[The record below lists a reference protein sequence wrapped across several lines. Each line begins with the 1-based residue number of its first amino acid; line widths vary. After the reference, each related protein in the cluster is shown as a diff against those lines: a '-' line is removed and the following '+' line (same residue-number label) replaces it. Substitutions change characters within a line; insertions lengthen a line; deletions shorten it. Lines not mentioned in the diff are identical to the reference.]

1 MASSVRDGFAEMGE
15 KYGLEDCVVAW
26 MTAED
31 GLDARSLDDFAYCAA
46 TEDGLATII
55 ENVSGVRNRVQ
66 QTSRL
71 RQAWVKL
78 RNTLSIGEL
87 SVASNTLENPSSPS
101 KRIPQSDSL
110 LFDSTVDEQR
120 SQTSG
125 VAARWTKPI
134 VIASPALEA
143 LAATV
148 QKRCGN
154 PDFNEPEATLYLDR
168 FKSDD
173 LNLKF
178 NWQRIVGRKIVFLF
192 DTVDQN
198 RLFEQLALLQAFQG
212 FAVPDAEDH
221 SNQWKTYVHSG
232 TYSWGRASQIT
243 VVLPWY
249 RPCQM
254 ERTSRWA
261 IKDGKWTNQDQNGH
275 WLDVPT
281 ALYYARLLSTPGSVP
296 PLPGPS
302 KALDGMPLSPLWRP
316 PLELLFVELHEE
328 VPVSHSVSD
337 LGATIRMER
346 FVPYFLEKY
355 KGMPKY
361 PGKTNMFILFP
372 DRGAFDRYSA
382 AVDNVLKLDYDH
394 VLYIK
399 KTRVGEKTEAEPKL
413 FYQGPSDLGNKE
425 LFDAKDHVL
434 IIDDFTNSGGTLFNA
449 VNLVRAMAKS
459 SGDTAIEDMRVTIF
473 VSHLVALYDRDVLNS
488 LLKKLHDL
496 GENVKFL
503 TTNTIPSM
511 TNLVKDDPQVEVLDI
526 SEFIADLVV

>member
-1 MASSVRDGFAEMGE
+1 
-15 KYGLEDCVVAW
+15 
-26 MTAED
+26 
-31 GLDARSLDDFAYCAA
+31 
-46 TEDGLATII
+46 
-55 ENVSGVRNRVQ
+55 
-66 QTSRL
+66 
-71 RQAWVKL
+71 
-78 RNTLSIGEL
+78 
-87 SVASNTLENPSSPS
+87 
-101 KRIPQSDSL
+101 
-110 LFDSTVDEQR
+110 
-120 SQTSG
+120 
-125 VAARWTKPI
+125 
-134 VIASPALEA
+134 
-143 LAATV
+143 
-148 QKRCGN
+148 
-154 PDFNEPEATLYLDR
+154 
-168 FKSDD
+168 
-173 LNLKF
+173 
-178 NWQRIVGRKIVFLF
+178 
-192 DTVDQN
+192 
-198 RLFEQLALLQAFQG
+198 
-212 FAVPDAEDH
+212 
-221 SNQWKTYVHSG
+221 
-232 TYSWGRASQIT
+232 
-243 VVLPWY
+243 
-249 RPCQM
+249 
-254 ERTSRWA
+254 
-261 IKDGKWTNQDQNGH
+261 
-275 WLDVPT
+275 
-281 ALYYARLLSTPGSVP
+281 
-296 PLPGPS
+296 
-302 KALDGMPLSPLWRP
+302 
-316 PLELLFVELHEE
+316 LLFVELHEE